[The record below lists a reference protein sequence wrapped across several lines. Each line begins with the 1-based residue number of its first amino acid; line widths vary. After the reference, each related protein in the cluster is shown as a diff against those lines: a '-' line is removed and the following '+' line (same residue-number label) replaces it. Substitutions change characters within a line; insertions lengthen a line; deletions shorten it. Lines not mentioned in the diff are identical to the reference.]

1 MTRSCPTRRASDL
14 PITIDDHQ
22 NSPWIV
28 RPLHLLDCC
37 LISDGAVC
45 VIITSTERAR
55 DLRKPPVLIAGF
67 GRSEEHTSEPQSLM
81 RISYAV
87 FCLNKKICI
96 TYNKHKQHLKRIHTT
111 SQ

>member
-14 PITIDDHQ
+14 PIAIDDHQ

-67 GRSEEHTSEPQSLM
+67 GQ
-81 RISYAV
+81 A
-87 FCLNKKICI
+87 
-96 TYNKHKQHLKRIHTT
+96 HTT
-111 SQ
+111 MNLEQEDWWYVPHQKRALADAFAMAGCTTNDIQTGRAHV